1 MNAKQVSDAKRLA
14 VTLDQYADDP
24 ATVKRLAATL
34 HYMPEQL
41 REDIHDSAN
50 PAFQRYRKGKAL
62 SKVQL
67 HQQEM
72 TLAKVGSPLALQNA
86 RDNLLAMEDDE

>member
-1 MNAKQVSDAKRLA
+1 MQYSEEQLSMIEQFASIYLPISDIA
-14 VTLDQYADDP
+14 VILEIT
-24 ATVKRLAATL
+24 
-34 HYMPEQL
+34 PEQL
-41 REDIHDSAN
+41 REDIHDSQN
-50 PAFQRYRKGKAL
+50 PAYSRYRKGKAL

>member
-1 MNAKQVSDAKRLA
+1 MNYRED
-14 VTLDQYADDP
+14 
-24 ATVKRLAATL
+24 
-34 HYMPEQL
+34 QL
-41 REDIHDSAN
+41 RDIENYASIYLPVTDIAIILEVRPEELRADIN
-50 PAFQRYRKGKAL
+50 AVGTPAYNAYRKGKAL

-86 RDNLLAMEDDE
+86 RDNLLDMEDDE

>member
-1 MNAKQVSDAKRLA
+1 M
-14 VTLDQYADDP
+14 QYS
-24 ATVKRLAATL
+24 
-34 HYMPEQL
+34 PEQLQQIKFYASIYLPITDIAVILEITPESL
-41 REDIHDSAN
+41 REDIHDSSN
-50 PAFQRYRKGKAL
+50 PAFQAYRKGKAL

>member
-1 MNAKQVSDAKRLA
+1 MIYTDEQLEMIEQFASIYLPITDIA
-14 VTLDQYADDP
+14 VILEVT
-24 ATVKRLAATL
+24 
-34 HYMPEQL
+34 PEQL
-41 REDIHDSAN
+41 REDIHDSSN

>member
-1 MNAKQVSDAKRLA
+1 M
-14 VTLDQYADDP
+14 QYTDEQLNMIEQFASIYLTITDI
-24 ATVKRLAATL
+24 AIILEVA
-34 HYMPEQL
+34 PEEL
-41 REDIHDSAN
+41 REDVNNSGNQAYY
-50 PAFQRYRKGKAL
+50 RYRKGKAM

>member
-24 ATVKRLAATL
+24 ATVKRLAATM

-41 REDIHDSAN
+41 REDMH
-50 PAFQRYRKGKAL
+50 
-62 SKVQL
+62 
-67 HQQEM
+67 
-72 TLAKVGSPLALQNA
+72 TLYEYVCELERL
-86 RDNLLAMEDDE
+86 RDGE

>member
-1 MNAKQVSDAKRLA
+1 MTYTDEQLDMIEQFASIYLPITDIA
-14 VTLDQYADDP
+14 VILEVT
-24 ATVKRLAATL
+24 
-34 HYMPEQL
+34 PEQL

-50 PAFQRYRKGKAL
+50 PAFQRYRRGKAL